1 MESNNNN
8 NNTYKIVSISIIA
21 LLLLLTGYL
30 LWNKSQNT
38 NVIAT
43 QDAKMVEMEK
53 NRAELEKNYYESLA
67 QLEEMRGDNTELN
80 EKIDSAKI
88 ELKKQKDQI
97 SNLLATSKDY
107 KAIKAKINEMRQS
120 NDEFQK
126 EISALKAEN
135 DQLTQSNMQLST
147 EKDLL
152 ATKINEE
159 RKNSDNLSAKNSNLE
174 EQNAALKQQQKVLSK
189 KVSKSSVIKVSDI
202 LVEGYKIN
210 SRGKEVSQRRAR
222 DIEILRICFKTGTND
237 LLQNSHESFYIKI
250 INPSGETVVVPSAGS
265 GVIESGDEE
274 GKQISY
280 SIMKEFNY
288 ESVEA
293 VSCASWKPNIQFE
306 SGTYNI
312 EIYNKGYLAGK
323 STFKLK

>member
-1 MESNNNN
+1 MDSNNS

-43 QDAKMVEMEK
+43 QDAKLLDMEK

-67 QLEEMRGDNTELN
+67 QLEELKGDNTELN
-80 EKIDSAKI
+80 ERIDSAKI

-97 SNLLATSKDY
+97 SNLMATSKDY
-107 KAIKAKINEMRQS
+107 KAIKEKIKEMRLA
-120 NDEFQK
+120 NDEFEK

-135 DQLTQSNMQLST
+135 DHLAQSNMQLST

-152 ATKINEE
+152 ATQINQE
-159 RKNSDNLSAKNSNLE
+159 RGSSDELTAKNNKLQ
-174 EQNAALKQQQKVLSK
+174 EQNSKLNDQQKILQK

-222 DIEILRICFKTGTND
+222 DIEILRICFKTGIND
-237 LLQNSHESFYIKI
+237 LIENNHESFYIKI

-265 GVIESGDEE
+265 GVIDSGDEE

-280 SIMKEFNY
+280 SIQKEFNY

-293 VSCASWKPNIQFE
+293 VSCASWKPNITFVE
-306 SGTYNI
+306 GTYNI

-323 STFKLK
+323 STFRLK